1 METIRVLIVE
11 DDFMVADINRQ
22 VTEQVAGF
30 SVSRVVLRGQEGL
43 AALEGGGI
51 DLVLLDVYLPD
62 IHGIEFIKE
71 ARKRNFPVDFILIT
85 AAQDTGT
92 VEQSMRYG
100 VIDYLIKPFDFDR
113 YKTALSDYRRRREAL
128 AAGVFISQDR
138 LDAALERVPLN
149 QAERELPKGISPLTL
164 AKVAA
169 YLEEEAPAEIL
180 AAELVAKLALSRITA
195 RRYLEYLAE
204 AGTLRKEVR
213 YQKVGRP
220 QVYYTR
226 NRP

>member
-30 SVSRVVLRGQEGL
+30 TVIKVVLKGQEGL
-43 AALEGGGI
+43 SVLEAGGI

-62 IHGIEFIKE
+62 INGIDFIKT
-71 ARKRNFPVDFILIT
+71 ARQRDFPVDFILVT

-113 YKTALSDYRRRREAL
+113 YKTALSDYRRRRVAL
-128 AAGVFISQDR
+128 GAGSFINQNR
-138 LDAALERVPLN
+138 LDAAMERQPVN
-149 QAERELPKGISPLTL
+149 HGEQNLPKGISPPTL
-164 AKVAA
+164 AAVTAFLDKT
-169 YLEEEAPAEIL
+169 APVEIL
-180 AAELVAKLALSRITA
+180 AADLVSGLTLSRITA

-204 AGTLRKEVR
+204 TGVLRKEVR

-226 NRP
+226 DRR